1 MVYTCPDETHSYNYL
16 KISQIFLGPHFSEII
31 QSHYI
36 QSHSEIIQSL
46 CVRALHAPIGLN
58 GPDQPQQDPPP
69 ACPLPV
75 RPESPFQ
82 LISLS
87 LTELHHTTVSLQL
100 CLMLFLIGLPGWT
113 PSWTHH
119 CILPWLLT
127 MHRTSHCHQYIA
139 AQMLWD
145 YTLSVSSLVLG
156 QPFTHSFLW
165 SSLPLLLPGNYHY
178 TKSTLKWN
186 TSMKGQTLEKKIN
199 GCIANSRGNE
209 AAHLIFKQENC
220 CGTSRYSR
228 LHKKSIQKESGQ
240 VNTLEYSGYTV

>member
-119 CILPWLLT
+119 CILSWLLT
-127 MHRTSHCHQYIA
+127 WLITEPLTATS
-139 AQMLWD
+139 
-145 YTLSVSSLVLG
+145 T
-156 QPFTHSFLW
+156 
-165 SSLPLLLPGNYHY
+165 LLL
-178 TKSTLKWN
+178 
-186 TSMKGQTLEKKIN
+186 
-199 GCIANSRGNE
+199 R
-209 AAHLIFKQENC
+209 C
-220 CGTSRYSR
+220 CGTTPSRCHPLYWDSPSLILFCGAVCPYCSLAITIIPKALLNEIPLWR
-228 LHKKSIQKESGQ
+228 VKP
-240 VNTLEYSGYTV
+240 